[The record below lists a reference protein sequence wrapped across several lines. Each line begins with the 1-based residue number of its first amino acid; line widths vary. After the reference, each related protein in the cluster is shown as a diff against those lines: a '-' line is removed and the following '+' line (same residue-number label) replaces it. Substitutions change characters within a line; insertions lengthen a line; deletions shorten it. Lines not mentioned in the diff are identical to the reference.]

1 MKQKVTL
8 PQEQQDI
15 VVAALKHYQDALRNF
30 INDNSDEDVRFL
42 DFDLTQLTGIFK
54 DHGIQ
59 VDLEMSQDTHD
70 YFCSNHGV
78 DFPIYINE

>member
-1 MKQKVTL
+1 MKLKVTL

-15 VVAALKHYQDALRNF
+15 IAAALKHYQIALRNF
-30 INDNSDEDVRFL
+30 IDDNSDEDIRFL
-42 DFDLTQLTGIFK
+42 DFDLTQLEAIFK
-54 DHGIQ
+54 DHDIQ

-78 DFPIYINE
+78 DFPIYH

>member
-15 VVAALKHYQDALRNF
+15 IVAALKHYQDALRRI
-30 INDNSDEDVRFL
+30 INEDSDEDVRYL
-42 DFDLTQLTGIFK
+42 DFDLTQLAGIFK

-59 VDLEMSQDTHD
+59 VDLEMSEDTHD
-70 YFCSNHGV
+70 SFCSNHGV
-78 DFPIYINE
+78 DFPIYVL

>member
-15 VVAALKHYQDALRNF
+15 IVAALKHYQDALRRI
-30 INDNSDEDVRFL
+30 INEDSDEDMRYL

-54 DHGIQ
+54 DHDIQ
-59 VDLEMSQDTHD
+59 VDLEMSEDTHD
-70 YFCSNHGV
+70 SFCSNHGV
-78 DFPIYINE
+78 DFPIYVL